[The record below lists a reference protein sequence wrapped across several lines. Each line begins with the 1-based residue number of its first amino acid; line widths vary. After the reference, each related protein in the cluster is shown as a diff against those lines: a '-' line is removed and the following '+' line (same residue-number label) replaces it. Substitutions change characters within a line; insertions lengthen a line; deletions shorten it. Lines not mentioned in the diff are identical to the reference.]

1 MNREEMIDSLRESV
15 CTVKFTKVNG
25 EERLMEC
32 TLKNEIIPESMQPNN
47 EDDNGVQRTLDVI
60 RVFDVRAAG
69 WRSFRVE
76 NVLEFTA

>member
-1 MNREEMIDSLRESV
+1 MNREEMVDALRERI

-32 TLKNEIIPESMQPNN
+32 TLKNDIIPENMQPK
-47 EDDNGVQRTLDVI
+47 DDDTGVQRTLDVV
-60 RVFDVRAAG
+60 RVYDVRAAG